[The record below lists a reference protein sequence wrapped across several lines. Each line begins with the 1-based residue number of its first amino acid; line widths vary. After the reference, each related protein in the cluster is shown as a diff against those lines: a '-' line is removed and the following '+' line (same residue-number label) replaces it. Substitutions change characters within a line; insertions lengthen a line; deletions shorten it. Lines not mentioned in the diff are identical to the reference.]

1 MKSWKWLGLGFSSS
15 SPTRLLE
22 ASSAADVPVALPSL
36 RFLPHRL
43 THRRQS
49 LRLPITAKKLLVL
62 HSYANGQHRVITISL
77 FLVPAETTIF
87 PNQQN

>member
-49 LRLPITAKKLLVL
+49 LHLPITAKKLLVL
-62 HSYANGQHRVITISL
+62 HYANGQHRVITISL